1 MEAAI
6 IKIGNSKGLRLSKSI
21 LEQYNIN
28 DKVELILE
36 KDRII
41 ILPMESPRKNWDIAF
56 SQMHSDNAD
65 QLLID
70 DVFDN
75 ENLEEWN

>member
-1 MEAAI
+1 MEVAI

-21 LEQYNIN
+21 LEKYKIN
-28 DKVELILE
+28 DKVEIILE

-41 ILPMESPRKNWDIAF
+41 LIPMESPRKNWDLAF
-56 SQMHSDNAD
+56 SQMHRDKDD

-70 DVFDN
+70 DLFDN
-75 ENLEEWN
+75 ETLEEWN

>member
-21 LEQYNIN
+21 LEQYNIS
-28 DKVELILE
+28 DKVEIILE

-41 ILPMESPRKNWDIAF
+41 LLPVESPRKNWDVAF
-56 SQMHSDNAD
+56 SQMHLDKD
-65 QLLID
+65 DKLLID
-70 DVFDN
+70 DVLDN
-75 ENLEEWN
+75 ETLEEWN

>member
-1 MEAAI
+1 MEVAI

-21 LEQYNIN
+21 LEKYNIN
-28 DKVELILE
+28 DKVEIILE

-41 ILPMESPRKNWDIAF
+41 LIPMESPRKNWDLAF
-56 SQMHSDNAD
+56 SQMHRDKDD

-75 ENLEEWN
+75 ETLEEWN